1 MKEQVI
7 DKAVRAL
14 LGAAPIGSRVILF
27 GSHARGLARPDSDLD
42 LLVVEPRVE
51 NRFDEIF
58 RLRKVVD
65 DALGDIIQP
74 VDLIVTDETRFRLNA
89 TVPNTLAYE
98 ASTYGRVYA

>member
-14 LGAAPIGSRVILF
+14 LGAVPTGSRVILF

-42 LLVVEPRVE
+42 FLVVEPTLK

-58 RLRKVVD
+58 RLRQVVGN
-65 DALGDIIQP
+65 ALGDTLQP
-74 VDLIVTDETRFRLNA
+74 VDLIVTDEARFRLNA
-89 TVPNTLAYE
+89 KVPNTLAYE
-98 ASTYGRVYA
+98 ASTHGRVYE